1 MAYISK
7 NKKIVT
13 NLDALDF
20 LRAALMRAREAG
32 IEYILSDKTTFDT
45 DDLDC
50 YPRGI
55 RLILSRSSSEWTL
68 LKILEEEF
76 EWLKIDKRSG
86 RMSINPNQSIHHRL
100 TEYGF
105 QQTVVN
111 LLNQSGIDCYA
122 DVNWR
127 E

>member
-13 NLDALDF
+13 NLDTLDF
-20 LRAALMRAREAG
+20 LRAALIRAREAG
-32 IEYILSDKTTFDT
+32 IESILSDKTTFDT
-45 DDLDC
+45 DDQDC

-55 RLILSRSSSEWTL
+55 RLTFSRSSSEWTL

-86 RMSINPNQSIHHRL
+86 RLSINPNQSIQYRL

-105 QQTVVN
+105 QQAVVN
-111 LLNQSGIDCYA
+111 SHNQSGIDCYA
-122 DVNWR
+122 DINWR